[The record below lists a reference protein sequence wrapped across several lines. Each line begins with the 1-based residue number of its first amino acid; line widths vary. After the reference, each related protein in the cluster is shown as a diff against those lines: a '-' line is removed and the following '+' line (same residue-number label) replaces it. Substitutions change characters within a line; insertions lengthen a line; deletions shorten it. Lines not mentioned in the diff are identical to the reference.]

1 MKSMRPAASS
11 SHDNKTVTESTTVP
25 LPLQTKSAAH
35 IRTRLSA
42 MLVMVHTRSQVYT
55 WPS

>member
-42 MLVMVHTRSQVYT
+42 MLVMVHTRSQVHT